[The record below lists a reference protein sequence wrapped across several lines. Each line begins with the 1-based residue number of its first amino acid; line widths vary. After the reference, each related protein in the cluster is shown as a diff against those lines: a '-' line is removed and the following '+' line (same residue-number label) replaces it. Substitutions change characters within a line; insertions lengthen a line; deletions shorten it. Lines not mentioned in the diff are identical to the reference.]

1 MQRRNFG
8 PNTPFASPRLGARRV
23 LKTSLLCRDLA
34 SASDAMPQ
42 RQRYTDCG
50 TRTPRARGTVKIG
63 HEAFSSVSINELLKD
78 ADWPLS
84 DGRSVR
90 FEPPLDHG
98 GEAGCAPFERR
109 GRVLAVLE
117 AKRTSVDLS
126 VGEAQG
132 QRYDDLLGVPFIFLS
147 NGEEVWFR
155 DKTRATHF
163 RRVDN
168 YGPHRRPQLAEMIQ
182 DTANA

>member
-132 QRYDDLLGVPFIFLS
+132 QRYDDLPLS
-147 NGEEVWFR
+147 SSRTARKSGFA
-155 DKTRATHF
+155 TRRA
-163 RRVDN
+163 
-168 YGPHRRPQLAEMIQ
+168 PPISAASI
-182 DTANA
+182 TADLTAARSWQK